1 MDGLLKTPLWSE
13 HKKLGARLVPFAGY
27 DMPVQY
33 SGVIQEH
40 EAVRK
45 AAGLFDVAHMGLLK
59 IEGPGTKDFLN
70 FVGTR
75 DISALKD
82 GEGAYSLL
90 CLENGGTVDDFILYC
105 ENKEK
110 FWLVLNASNKE
121 KDLAHLQKFAASQTQ
136 WKDLHFQ
143 DFFATHSLLALQGPK
158 TAEVLR
164 AAGLSA
170 DDEAKLA
177 KNFSY
182 FSSKLGVIP
191 LQIAVTGYTG
201 ESGCEIIVSNENAVA
216 LWHHLFKA
224 GANLGLKPCG
234 LAARDT
240 LRTEMGYSLYGHEL
254 LESIN
259 PIEAGLSWAVSFQKE
274 FVGKNALLLAKT
286 EPRRKLVSLK
296 NDSKQAPRPEMKVF
310 DGQRTE
316 IGWITSGTFAP
327 SLGHAI
333 GLALVDARA
342 TEPYF
347 VQIRDQLVPFQ
358 KCSRPFYKKTE
369 RKL

>member
-13 HKKLGARLVPFAGY
+13 HKKLGARLVPFAGFE
-27 DMPVQY
+27 MPVQY

-70 FVGTR
+70 FAGTR
-75 DISALKD
+75 DISGLDD

-105 ENKEK
+105 ETRDK

-121 KDLAHLQKFAASQTQ
+121 KDLAHLRKLVASNAK
-136 WKDLHFQ
+136 WKDLRFQ
-143 DFFATHSLLALQGPK
+143 DYFSTHSLLALQGPSSL
-158 TAEVLR
+158 EVLR
-164 AAGLSA
+164 AAGLPGA
-170 DDEAKLA
+170 DESKLA
-177 KNFSY
+177 KNFS
-182 FSSKLGVIP
+182 FFASTLGPIP

-201 ESGCEIIVSNENAVA
+201 ERGCELVVSNENAVA
-216 LWHHLFKA
+216 LWHRLFEA
-224 GANLGLKPCG
+224 GAGLGLKPCG

-254 LESIN
+254 LETIN

-274 FVGKNALLLAKT
+274 FFGKDALLLAKA

-296 NDSKQAPRPEMKVF
+296 NSAKQAPRPEMKVF
-310 DGQRTE
+310 DGQQKE

-333 GLALVDARA
+333 GLALVDAHA

-347 VQIRDQLVPFQ
+347 VQIRDQFVPFQ
-358 KCSRPFYKKTE
+358 KCSRPFYKKS
-369 RKL
+369 